1 MIAVLRGAYGEMSTK
16 MDKEMKPSTELNH
29 HLSKDTK
36 DTKLRDK
43 LGLPGWGLLLFIP
56 VILLLSLALVVVIL
70 GGPRTVDGPSM
81 YPTLHDGDRV
91 FFLKYRFGSK
101 PTRGDIVIL
110 NGPTSDPV
118 PIIKRVFAV
127 AGDTITSEGGLL
139 VLNSRRPHENV
150 HSLRPWPD
158 KLAVP
163 KNTIFVVGDNE
174 SNSTDSRIFG
184 PVPVK
189 NVNGKAVLILWPLS
203 RIRRL

>member
-1 MIAVLRGAYGEMSTK
+1 
-16 MDKEMKPSTELNH
+16 MDKEMETATESNN
-29 HLSKDTK
+29 HLSEDTT
-36 DTKLRDK
+36 DIRLRDR

-56 VILLLSLALVVVIL
+56 VVLLLSLALIIVIL

-101 PTRGDIVIL
+101 PKRGDIVIL

-118 PIIKRVFAV
+118 PIVKRVFAV
-127 AGDTITSEGGLL
+127 AGDTITCEGGLL
-139 VLNSRRPHENV
+139 MLNGQRPHENV
-150 HSLRPWPD
+150 HCLKPSPD
-158 KLAVP
+158 KLIVP
-163 KNTIFVVGDNE
+163 TNKIFVVGDNE
-174 SNSTDSRIFG
+174 SNSIDSRIFG

-189 NVNGKAVLILWPLS
+189 NVNGRAVVILWPLS